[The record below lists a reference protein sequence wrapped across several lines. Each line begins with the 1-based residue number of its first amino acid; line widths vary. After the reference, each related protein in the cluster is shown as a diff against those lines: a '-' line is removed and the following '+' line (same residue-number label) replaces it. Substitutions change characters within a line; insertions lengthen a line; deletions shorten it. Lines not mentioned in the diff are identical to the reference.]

1 MSTLYE
7 QFFTAGTVKSL
18 LTGKEISLKDRTVC
32 AEETIGTSQEK
43 SLALTLKKTASCQA
57 Q

>member
-7 QFFTAGTVKSL
+7 QFFTTGTVKSL
-18 LTGKEISLKDRTVC
+18 LTGKEFSLKDHAVC
-32 AEETIGTSQEK
+32 AEETAQKIQK
-43 SLALTLKKTASCQA
+43 QSLALAFKKTSACQT

>member
-18 LTGKEISLKDRTVC
+18 LTGKEISLKEHTAC
-32 AEETIGTSQEK
+32 AEETVKKIQEQT
-43 SLALTLKKTASCQA
+43 LAAAFKKAGLCQT